1 MLQLFLLTFIT
12 GIRVVVLMFR
22 CIQDIVETLIGYC
35 KSFSRHSTFQ
45 INENVVSL
53 QCCILTML
61 YPIDGCFWWQVCK
74 QFNTQAS
81 NVFGRRNDPVELSV
95 DGDCCTGDLCN
106 HVVLTHGTSTFTT
119 MSPPTGSKQEQLNIL
134 FVLKDVANP

>member
-53 QCCILTML
+53 QCCILSTDVSDDRFVSSL
-61 YPIDGCFWWQVCK
+61 
-74 QFNTQAS
+74 TL
-81 NVFGRRNDPVELSV
+81 RPVTCLGGGTTRWSSRWTGTAARATSV
-95 DGDCCTGDLCN
+95 
-106 HVVLTHGTSTFTT
+106 TT
-119 MSPPTGSKQEQLNIL
+119 WS
-134 FVLKDVANP
+134 